1 MPMPRSRGGSSR
13 PCSGAETTA
22 PPIEIVPEVGCS
34 SPATHLSVVVLPQ
47 PEGPSS
53 TTISPAATRKLTS
66 STAGLPVAKT
76 LRRRSTFN
84 SADMSAHPREGGL
97 PGRSLPVTVDLVPF
111 LDPGV
116 AELLV
121 LLHVRHPDL
130 RDLRIEALGIDRRV
144 LQRRQIAQLLDHEGL
159 ALFGEA
165 PVQEQF
171 RGVRMRGR
179 LRDAGRIGIH
189 GHALGREE

>member
-1 MPMPRSRGGSSR
+1 MPMPRSRGGSNR

-34 SPATHLSVVVLPQ
+34 SPATHRSVVVLPQ

-76 LRRRSTFN
+76 LRRRSTFS
-84 SADMSAHPREGGL
+84 SADMSVPYPREDRAAFAPAG
-97 PGRSLPVTVDLVPF
+97 SLPVTVDLVPF

-116 AELLV
+116 AQLFV
-121 LLHVRHPDL
+121 LLHVRHPHL
-130 RDLRIEALGIDRRV
+130 HDLRIEALGIHGRV
-144 LQRRQIAQLLDHEGL
+144 LQRREIAQLLDHEGL
-159 ALFGEA
+159 TL
-165 PVQEQF
+165 
-171 RGVRMRGR
+171 
-179 LRDAGRIGIH
+179 
-189 GHALGREE
+189 